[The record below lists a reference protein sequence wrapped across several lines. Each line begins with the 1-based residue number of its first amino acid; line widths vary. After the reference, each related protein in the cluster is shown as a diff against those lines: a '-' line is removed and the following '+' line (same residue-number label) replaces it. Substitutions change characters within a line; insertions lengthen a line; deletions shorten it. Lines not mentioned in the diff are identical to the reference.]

1 MDQRMARKRGSGIVK
16 CNGLF
21 GRVLSAFFGDFL
33 IQRRGINREIA
44 ARIKINSKGEFVD
57 SSCNFIEARIM

>member
-1 MDQRMARKRGSGIVK
+1 MTRELGCGIVK
-16 CNGLF
+16 RNGLF
-21 GRVLSAFFGDFL
+21 RRVLSALFGDFL

-57 SSCNFIEARIM
+57 SSCNFIAARIM